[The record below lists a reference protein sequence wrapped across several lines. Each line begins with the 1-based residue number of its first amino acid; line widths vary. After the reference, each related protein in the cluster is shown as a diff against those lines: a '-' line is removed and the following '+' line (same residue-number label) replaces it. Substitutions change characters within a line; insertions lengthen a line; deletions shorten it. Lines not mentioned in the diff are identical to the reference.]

1 MNDDPRP
8 DPDALLAQ
16 VQREEI
22 QEKRGRLYILLGMC
36 PGVGKTYAMLLLARQ
51 RQLEGLAVLAG
62 VVETHGREETAAL
75 LAELSVLPRKCIEH
89 GGHTFEE
96 FDLDAALQCRPDLLL
111 VDELA
116 HTNAPGSRHL
126 KRYQDV
132 LEVLDAGIDVCTT
145 LNVQHI
151 ESQVDIVRQ
160 VTGVAV
166 RETVPDSILDR
177 AHEIQ
182 LVDLSVENLL
192 LRLAEGKVYLGERAE
207 AAAAG
212 FFREGNLTAL
222 RELALRFTAERV
234 DRDLE
239 DIRKARRISGPW
251 KTNARLLVGV
261 GPTPYSESLIRW
273 TRRASGRHG
282 CPWLAV
288 WVERTQP
295 LTPQEQDL
303 LARGLGLARRLGAE
317 VVHATGDDVA
327 ASLLEVARARNVS
340 QIIVGKSDRRAWWK
354 PTLADRIIA
363 GSGDIDVS
371 VVRPVL
377 GRSAARP
384 EPAPRHFATPA
395 HLRQEYAAVLA
406 LMVGLTAAGWQLA
419 WVGGY
424 MVPALVYLFAIL
436 LAAFRFS
443 RGPMLMMAGLSALAW
458 DYFFMSPRFTFAIRS
473 LEDIILLVLFFA
485 VALSMG
491 SLTTRLRTREI
502 AERRRQL
509 ETDALLRVTQ
519 SAALTPETAQ
529 GLTEALKI
537 INSVIEADTALI
549 VRLLDHTLPTA
560 VHPASTWQPPDREFG
575 VAAWSYANKQV
586 AGRCTDTLPQSAAT
600 WFPLQTATS
609 VMGVLG
615 LHLSRDDDELDFQR
629 RQAVEAFA
637 LQLALVLEKEHFMHA
652 VNQAEVMD
660 RSERLRKNL
669 LDSVSHELKTPL
681 AIIRA
686 SIEGMGSA
694 AAANPYVGEIDTA
707 SKRLQRLVDGLLQMT
722 RLESEVMEPH
732 LEWCDVS
739 ELVESAVSAVGDAM
753 KCHPLTLEIAA
764 DVPLVKTDQ
773 ALLQQALA
781 NVLHNAAVYSPE
793 HAAIEVSARHAA
805 QQLRLSVRDHGPGLP
820 PGEEARVFSKF
831 YRAPGAP
838 AGGTGLGLSIARG
851 FIQALG
857 GEIGCWNDP
866 GGGAVFEILLP
877 AEFFLGGI
885 PGNECILAGIQQA
898 VPLSEDGRAAAPG
911 LAELSPED
919 IECEIAAARQT
930 TASGG
935 TPPQ

>member
-1 MNDDPRP
+1 MNDDHRP

-16 VQREEI
+16 VRREED
-22 QEKRGRLYILLGMC
+22 QEKSGRLYILLGMC

-51 RQLEGLAVLAG
+51 RQLDGLDVLAG
-62 VVETHGREETAAL
+62 VVETHGREETAEL
-75 LAELSVLPRKCIEH
+75 LTGLPLLPRRALEH
-89 GGHTFEE
+89 GGHTREE
-96 FDLDAALQCRPDLLL
+96 FDLDAALQRRPDLLL

-132 LEVLDAGIDVCTT
+132 LELLDAGINVITT

-182 LVDLSVENLL
+182 LVDLSVEKLME
-192 LRLAEGKVYLGERAE
+192 RLAEGKVYLGERAE

-239 DIRKARRISGPW
+239 DIRKARRVSTPW

-288 WVERTQP
+288 WVERTRP
-295 LTPQEQDL
+295 LTTREQEL

-327 ASLLEVARARNVS
+327 AALLQVARERNVS
-340 QIIVGKSDRRAWWK
+340 QIIVGKADRRLFWK

-363 GSGDIDVS
+363 GSGDIDVC
-371 VVRPVL
+371 VVRPVI
-377 GRSAARP
+377 GRPS
-384 EPAPRHFATPA
+384 T
-395 HLRQEYAAVLA
+395 RQERKQGSSGTTNLPREFGLVLGTVAVLTA
-406 LMVGLTAAGWQLA
+406 LCWQFERVAG
-419 WVGGY
+419 Y
-424 MVPALVYLFAIL
+424 TMPALVYLFAIL
-436 LAAFRFS
+436 LASFRIS
-443 RGPMLMMAGLSALAW
+443 RWPMLFMATLSAVAW
-458 DYFFMSPRFTFAIRS
+458 NFFFIPPRFTFEIRAI
-473 LEDIILLVLFFA
+473 EDIVLLVMFFA

-491 SLTTRLRTREI
+491 HLTTRLRTREI

-519 SAALTPETAQ
+519 SAALAPETEK
-529 GLTEALKI
+529 GLAEALAI
-537 INSVIEADTALI
+537 INSVINADSALI
-549 VRLLDHTLPTA
+549 VRGLDHSLPDK
-560 VHPASTWQPPDREFG
+560 VHPASTWEPSPTEFG

-586 AGRCTDTLPQSAAT
+586 AGRFSDTLPQSAGT

-615 LHLSRDDDELDFQR
+615 LRFTGEDESLDFQR

-637 LQLALVLEKEHFMHA
+637 LQLALVLEKEHFIQAVSHA
-652 VNQAEVMD
+652 ELMEKSEKL
-660 RSERLRKNL
+660 RSNL

-686 SIEGMGSA
+686 SIEGMGDA
-694 AAANPYVGEIDTA
+694 AENPYVKEIETA
-707 SKRLQRLVDGLLQMT
+707 TKRLQRLVDGLLQMT
-722 RLESEVMEPH
+722 RLEAEVVEPK
-732 LEWCDVS
+732 LEWCDVA
-739 ELVESAVSAVGDAM
+739 ELVEGAVKAAGDVLNS
-753 KCHPLTLEIAA
+753 HPVEIDIAP
-764 DVPLVKTDQ
+764 DIPLVKTDQ
-773 ALLQQALA
+773 ALLLQALA
-781 NVLHNAAVYSPE
+781 NILHNAAVYSPGKSP
-793 HAAIEVSARHAA
+793 VVLTARHAERK
-805 QQLRLSVRDHGPGLP
+805 LRLTVRDHGPGLP
-820 PGEEARVFSKF
+820 PGEESRVFGKF
-831 YRAPGAP
+831 YRAAGTP
-838 AGGTGLGLSIARG
+838 AGGTGLGLSISRG
-851 FIQALG
+851 FVQALG
-857 GEIGCWNDP
+857 GDISGWNHP
-866 GGGAVFEILLP
+866 EGGSVFEILLK
-877 AEFFLGGI
+877 AEFMM
-885 PGNECILAGIQQA
+885 QD
-898 VPLSEDGRAAAPG
+898 EDGAC
-911 LAELSPED
+911 LPEP
-919 IECEIAAARQT
+919 IEENARV
-930 TASGG
+930 
-935 TPPQ
+935 